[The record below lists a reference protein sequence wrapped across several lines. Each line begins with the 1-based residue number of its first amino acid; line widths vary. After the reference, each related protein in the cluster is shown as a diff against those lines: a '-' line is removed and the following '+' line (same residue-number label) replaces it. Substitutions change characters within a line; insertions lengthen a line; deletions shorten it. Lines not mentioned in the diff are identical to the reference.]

1 MFGTNDFPCI
11 LDAESGNAVSAALE
25 DFVNA
30 YQSLDSVHRVYIQT
44 SIKQSGSAAQVQI
57 ADGVLRKI
65 QRETADRLGVTRID
79 QYPLTRGYYDV
90 MLHVTDDGLHPT
102 DAGTEPLANAV
113 FSILTG
119 MEYIVMEPP
128 VSDAG
133 VVYVSG
139 NGSNDNDGAT
149 PNAPVRSI
157 TYAAGLLRKKGGT
170 IVICGEYTPPYT
182 GVDTYM
188 PETSGTITSVYS
200 GVDYA
205 KTNGAH
211 LGISARYLY
220 LNGDYRF
227 ENLEIHSAASS
238 VIVCNFHNVAFG
250 IGIQSTVADPSD
262 SAASNCTSVTGM
274 NNAYGNCTLIINGGA
289 FASNVFAVMRVGKN
303 EMPVPAE
310 IFGNVNLVLNG
321 GSFDKDIVAFQDFSI
336 NDGRGN
342 CILYLSDL
350 MRSALDAGGFL
361 GFSSIKSSADFM
373 PSAAVPQPKTIVMTV
388 GTTDAQMSG
397 KAVSTGAAPLIV
409 NDRVMLPALFIAE
422 NLGATVMW
430 DGANSMVTITA
441 K

>member
-1 MFGTNDFPCI
+1 MLFV
-11 LDAESGNAVSAALE
+11 ESI
-25 DFVNA
+25 
-30 YQSLDSVHRVYIQT
+30 R
-44 SIKQSGSAAQVQI
+44 
-57 ADGVLRKI
+57 
-65 QRETADRLGVTRID
+65 
-79 QYPLTRGYYDV
+79 
-90 MLHVTDDGLHPT
+90 
-102 DAGTEPLANAV
+102 
-113 FSILTG
+113 
-119 MEYIVMEPP
+119 
-128 VSDAG
+128 
-133 VVYVSG
+133 
-139 NGSNDNDGAT
+139 
-149 PNAPVRSI
+149 
-157 TYAAGLLRKKGGT
+157 
-170 IVICGEYTPPYT
+170 PPYT

-361 GFSSIKSSADFM
+361 GFSSIKKQRGFYAFGGGSTAENHCDDRRDNGCADVWKSGKYGRRSADC
-373 PSAAVPQPKTIVMTV
+373 
-388 GTTDAQMSG
+388 
-397 KAVSTGAAPLIV
+397 

>member
-65 QRETADRLGVTRID
+65 QRETADRLGVTLID

-321 GSFDKDIVAFQDFSI
+321 GQPFVFQ
-336 NDGRGN
+336 N
-342 CILYLSDL
+342 
-350 MRSALDAGGFL
+350 
-361 GFSSIKSSADFM
+361 
-373 PSAAVPQPKTIVMTV
+373 
-388 GTTDAQMSG
+388 GTTIKTTEMLALNIYNTFYGQNVNSRGTAQA
-397 KAVSTGAAPLIV
+397 KAVLFFLLVAAIGLIQL
-409 NDRVMLPALFIAE
+409 R
-422 NLGATVMW
+422 ATRKKEVQQ
-430 DGANSMVTITA
+430 
-441 K
+441 